1 MRRTCSTTS
10 SIISSAT
17 LRSRAPITITGG
29 PSGLARRPPSDTIQA
44 VRAGG
49 RVMRIAVLAAAMS
62 IGMAA
67 AGSAAPPADLPLLP
81 MPAMVRMGTGSFS
94 LAHARIGAA
103 TNGERA
109 AGERLRSLVAR
120 TGGTKLAFAPN
131 GRIRFHHDAR
141 VGGAEGY
148 RLVVTSARVD
158 ITAASDAGLYYG
170 AETLWQLIASSR
182 LAGRIPALAID
193 DTPAFSWRGVMLDS
207 ARHFQPVSYV
217 EQFIDRMAMAKLNT
231 LHWHLTDDQG
241 WRIEIARYPRLTSI
255 GAWRQEAGA
264 AGVDPATGKSIL
276 YGGYYSKAD
285 IRTVVGYAT
294 AHHVTIVPEIEMP
307 GHATAMI
314 AAYPALASIT
324 KPPTIPSHDWGILPN
339 LLNPDDSTFTFI
351 DNVFDEVMA
360 LFPGTFIHVGGD
372 EAVKDQWKSN

>member
-94 LAHARIGAA
+94 LAHARIGAV

-120 TGGTKLAFAPN
+120 TGGTKIASAPN

-182 LAGRIPALAID
+182 LAGRIPA
-193 DTPAFSWRGVMLDS
+193 
-207 ARHFQPVSYV
+207 
-217 EQFIDRMAMAKLNT
+217 
-231 LHWHLTDDQG
+231 
-241 WRIEIARYPRLTSI
+241 
-255 GAWRQEAGA
+255 
-264 AGVDPATGKSIL
+264 
-276 YGGYYSKAD
+276 
-285 IRTVVGYAT
+285 
-294 AHHVTIVPEIEMP
+294 VTIVPEIEMP

-314 AAYPALASIT
+314 AAYLALASIT

-339 LLNPDDSTFTFI
+339 LLNPDDPTFTFI
-351 DNVFDEVMA
+351 DNVLDEVMA